1 MYCRKISLICLLCAG
16 ANLSWGSVAVRADMI
31 DDYTIATRLNN
42 IRSNCLESSTLVFPC
57 VSLTPAYTPS
67 YARIS
72 NALSS
77 NSTISG
83 EDAARLEPPPFILRY
98 KEAVEARW
106 HALHH
111 VKGMEFKFSL
121 DGAGAGMNVDMG
133 GLELNVFVK
142 DGDQQ
147 LLETGFFLGFDS
159 RW

>member
-1 MYCRKISLICLLCAG
+1 MCCRKISVIFLLCAG
-16 ANLSWGSVAVRADMI
+16 ANLGWGSMAARADGLG
-31 DDYTIATRLNN
+31 DYTLADH
-42 IRSNCLESSTLVFPC
+42 IRSNCLESATFPC

-67 YARIS
+67 YSRIP

-77 NSTISG
+77 TSTISS
-83 EDAARLEPPPFILRY
+83 EDAARLEPTLFTLRY
-98 KEAVEARW
+98 KEAVKAQW

-111 VKGMEFKFSL
+111 VKGMAFEFSL

-133 GLELNVFVK
+133 GLEFNVFVK
-142 DGDQQ
+142 DGDRQ

>member
-1 MYCRKISLICLLCAG
+1 MCCRKISVVFLLCAG
-16 ANLSWGSVAVRADMI
+16 VNLGWGLMAAHADGVR
-31 DDYTIATRLNN
+31 DYTPATQLPD
-42 IRSNCLESSTLVFPC
+42 IRSNCLESSTFPC

-67 YARIS
+67 YSRVS

-77 NSTISG
+77 NSTISS
-83 EDAARLEPPPFILRY
+83 EDAARLEPALFTLRY
-98 KEAVEARW
+98 KEAVKAQW

-111 VKGMEFKFSL
+111 VKGMAFEFSL

-133 GLELNVFVK
+133 GLEFNVFVK

-147 LLETGFFLGFDS
+147 LLDTGFFLGFDS

>member
-1 MYCRKISLICLLCAG
+1 MYCRKISVIFLLCAG
-16 ANLSWGSVAVRADMI
+16 ANLGWGSMSARAEGVDG
-31 DDYTIATRLNN
+31 YTLTTPLNS
-42 IRSNCLESSTLVFPC
+42 IRSNCLESSTFPC

-67 YARIS
+67 YSRVS
-72 NALSS
+72 SALSS
-77 NSTISG
+77 NSTLSS
-83 EDAARLEPPPFILRY
+83 EDAAHLEPALFTLRY
-98 KEAVEARW
+98 KEAVKAQW

-111 VKGMEFKFSL
+111 VKGMAFEFSL

-133 GLELNVFVK
+133 GLEFNVFVK